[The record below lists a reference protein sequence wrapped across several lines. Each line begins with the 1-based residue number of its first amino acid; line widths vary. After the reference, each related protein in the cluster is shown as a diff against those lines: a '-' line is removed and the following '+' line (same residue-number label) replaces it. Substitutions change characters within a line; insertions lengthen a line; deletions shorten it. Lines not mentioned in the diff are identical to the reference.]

1 MFGAD
6 PGRTM
11 TGTPRRLARLVVAAV
26 FVVPTVVV
34 AGSASLAAPTQAEVE
49 AAKEKLQQVSH
60 ELELAIEQYN
70 DARYRLQGVQDKLA
84 EALEAKEA
92 AEAIAAEAMG
102 QLEAR
107 AVEAYTGAGS
117 QMDVLLGAS
126 DLSEFSDRLEFM
138 GALAQ
143 NDVDL
148 ATKAESAQQQAEWAA
163 ERYAETIDQKK
174 TELDAMSAKRAEI
187 QRMLGEQEALYQEL
201 NRDYQD
207 YLERQEAQAEAAAA
221 AEAQAATSTS
231 TTGDGGGGTTSG
243 GGGGGFV
250 PPPNA
255 SAAQVAIAAAKSKI
269 GASYVWGTAGPDT
282 FDCSGLTSWA
292 YAQAGVSLP
301 HSSAAQA
308 SSYPEV
314 PYSAAQPGDLLFF
327 YSPVSHVALYMGG
340 GMMVHARHPGP
351 GGQVQV
357 GSVAGYGTP
366 VVKVTRPT

>member
-1 MFGAD
+1 
-6 PGRTM
+6 M

-34 AGSASLAAPTQAEVE
+34 AGSASLAAPTKAEVE

-84 EALEAKEA
+84 EALDAKEA

-174 TELDAMSAKRAEI
+174 SELDAMSSKRAEI

-207 YLERQEAQAEAAAA
+207 YLERQEAQAAAAAA

-231 TTGDGGGGTTSG
+231 AGGGGTTTG
-243 GGGGGFV
+243 GGGGGTFT

-255 SAAQVAIAAAKSKI
+255 SAAQTAIAAAKTKI

-292 YAQAGVSLP
+292 YAQAGVYLP
-301 HSSAAQA
+301 HTSAAQA

-314 PYSAAQPGDLLFF
+314 PYSSAQPGDLLFF

-340 GMMVHARHPGP
+340 GMMIHARHPGP
-351 GGQVQV
+351 GGQVQI
-357 GSVAGYGTP
+357 GSVAGYGTS

>member
-1 MFGAD
+1 
-6 PGRTM
+6 M
-11 TGTPRRLARLVVAAV
+11 TGTPRRLARLAVAVV
-26 FVVPTVVV
+26 FVVPTVVIA
-34 AGSASLAAPTQAEVE
+34 AGSISVAAPTEAEVE
-49 AAKEKLQQVSH
+49 AAKAELQQVSH

-84 EALEAKEA
+84 EALDDKQA
-92 AEAIAAEAMG
+92 AEAVAEEAMA
-102 QLEAR
+102 QLEDR

-143 NDVDL
+143 NDADL
-148 ATKAESAQQQAEWAA
+148 ATAAENAEQQAQWAA
-163 ERYAETIDQKK
+163 ERYADTIEEKQA
-174 TELDAMSAKRAEI
+174 ELDQMAGKRDEI
-187 QRMLGEQEALYQEL
+187 QRMLDQQEALYQEL
-201 NRDYQD
+201 NREYED
-207 YLERQEAQAEAAAA
+207 YLARQEAQAAAAAA
-221 AEAQAATSTS
+221 AEASAADD
-231 TTGDGGGGTTSG
+231 TGTSG
-243 GGGGGFV
+243 GGDTTG
-250 PPPNA
+250 
-255 SAAQVAIAAAKSKI
+255 
-269 GASYVWGTAGPDT
+269 GTAGPDT

-292 YAQAGVSLP
+292 YAQAGVYLP

-308 SSYPEV
+308 TSFPEV

-351 GGQVQV
+351 GGEVQI

-366 VVKVTRPT
+366 VVMVTRPT